1 MNQPQS
7 PNDSPAPSSDE
18 PHVKSIIPFRIR
30 DVVDQVWG
38 NFLKAVDGELHS
50 SSAFTGFDGLD
61 DMIGGLAPGL
71 HLLASRPSMGKT
83 TFMLNIVEHMS
94 VEQNLPCLIFSGDS
108 TSYELTRCMVFSRA
122 RQPARMTYGHSHHPE
137 NAVRCLIR
145 KAASEISNAPLF
157 IDDSFDLTIESLQRI
172 AARYKKDEN
181 IGFIAIDHLHLLRSV
196 FTRVELSREREIV
209 EIVARIRGLA
219 RELNIPILL
228 ITDLSRRPEYRRH
241 RPSGMPR
248 LSDMRHFNLIEGF
261 ATTISL
267 LYRPEY
273 YAETEEEREAH
284 ENQAQLIVCKNP
296 KGNTGSIDFRFDAVI
311 RRFEESEPEWIQAD

>member
-1 MNQPQS
+1 MNQPQ
-7 PNDSPAPSSDE
+7 PPIDSPASSSDE
-18 PHVKSIIPFRIR
+18 QHVKSVFPFGIR

-38 NFLKAVDGELHS
+38 DYLKAVDGELQS
-50 SSAFTGFDGLD
+50 SGALTGFDDLD
-61 DMIGGLAPGL
+61 RMIGGLAPGL

-94 VEQNLPCLIFSGDS
+94 VENKLPCLIFSSDS

-122 RQPARMTYGHSHHPE
+122 RQCARMTYAYLRHPE
-137 NAVRCLIR
+137 KTDQLQIR
-145 KAASEISNAPLF
+145 KAASEIADAPLF
-157 IDDSFDLTIESLQRI
+157 IVDAFDQTIESLQRI
-172 AARYKKDEN
+172 ASSYKKDEN

-196 FTRVELSREREIV
+196 FTRAELSREREIV

-228 ITDLSRRPEYRRH
+228 ITDLNRRPEYSRR

-248 LSDMRHFNLIEGF
+248 LTDMRHFNLIEGF
-261 ATTISL
+261 ATTISI

-273 YAETEEEREAH
+273 YAETEEEREAY
-284 ENQAQLIVCKNP
+284 ENKAQLLVCKNP
-296 KGNTGSIDFRFDAVI
+296 RGDTGEIHFRFDAGI
-311 RRFEESEPEWIQAD
+311 RRFEESEPEWI

>member
-7 PNDSPAPSSDE
+7 PIDSPAPSSDE
-18 PHVKSIIPFRIR
+18 AHVKSIIPFQIR

-38 NFLKAVDGELHS
+38 DFLKAVEGELHS
-50 SSAFTGFDGLD
+50 SGVPTGFDDLD
-61 DMIGGLAPGL
+61 QMIGGLAPGL

-94 VEQNLPCLIFSGDS
+94 VEQNLPCLIFSADS

-137 NAVRCLIR
+137 NAVRTLIR
-145 KAASEISNAPLF
+145 KAATEISSAPLF

-181 IGFIAIDHLHLLRSV
+181 ISFIAIDHLHLLRSV
-196 FTRVELSREREIV
+196 FTSVELSREREIV

-228 ITDLSRRPEYRRH
+228 ITDLNRRPEYRR
-241 RPSGMPR
+241 RIPSGMPR

-261 ATTISL
+261 ASTITL
-267 LYRPEY
+267 LYRPKY
-273 YAETEEEREAH
+273 YAETEEEREAF
-284 ENQAQLIVCKNP
+284 EEQAHLIVCKNP
-296 KGNTGSIDFRFDAVI
+296 RGDTGTIYFRFDENL
-311 RRFEESEPEWIQAD
+311 RRFEEIEQEWIQDD